1 MDTLYDLLGA
11 LPHDDAE
18 DLRTAFRKAVKG
30 AHPDL
35 RPDDPDA
42 ALRFREI
49 IRANEILCDPEQRA
63 AYDHLLSLAY
73 VEQEQASKQQAV
85 FTRIYRL
92 ASGVMAFAGVSI
104 MTVGGYL
111 LFMHMS
117 AASVAPSD
125 DVDTAMDA
133 SPAIVLGAAAPV
145 DTTDK
150 VTSSANP
157 IGAGN
162 PGAPN
167 VAMVRTN
174 AESAAPV
181 HVDPASDPDTTEAR
195 TLRARGMSAYHHGDV
210 HGAIADLDQALQR
223 DPRFLPAYIDRGT
236 ILYRI
241 RKIGRAFADI
251 APAKRIEEAG
261 SPETSRR
268 PRSASRGPDQV
279 AITGSVTHR
288 RNGEGPCRSRPRED
302 SVPTAL
308 GALRRE
314 TRPRWRSVQDV
325 SLTKRAPLPLKARA
339 WRAERGCFDG
349 VRQVPARR
357 HEIRK
362 AAGRMII
369 AYPPFDIS
377 LRLG

>member
-63 AYDHLLSLAY
+63 AYDHLLRLAY

-125 DVDTAMDA
+125 DVDAAADA
-133 SPAIVLGAAAPV
+133 SPAIVAVGAAAPV
-145 DTTDK
+145 DTADK

-162 PGAPN
+162 PGAPTAPG
-167 VAMVRTN
+167 VAMVSTN
-174 AESAAPV
+174 AESIAPV
-181 HVDPASDPDTTEAR
+181 HVDPATDPDATEAR
-195 TLRARGMSAYHHGDV
+195 ALRARGMSAYHHGDV
-210 HGAIADLDQALQR
+210 HSAIADLDQALQR

-251 APAKRIEEAG
+251 APAKRREKLD
-261 SPETSRR
+261 R
-268 PRSASRGPDQV
+268 PKPPPALVGKPASDRTTVTASAAPSSQRPKAV
-279 AITGSVTHR
+279 
-288 RNGEGPCRSRPRED
+288 PKPPRED
-302 SVPTAL
+302 AYTPL
-308 GALRRE
+308 
-314 TRPRWRSVQDV
+314 WVQ
-325 SLTKRAPLPLKARA
+325 
-339 WRAERGCFDG
+339 
-349 VRQVPARR
+349 
-357 HEIRK
+357 
-362 AAGRMII
+362 
-369 AYPPFDIS
+369 
-377 LRLG
+377 

>member
-42 ALRFREI
+42 ALKFREI

-125 DVDTAMDA
+125 DIDTALSA
-133 SPAIVLGAAAPV
+133 PPEIVAVSAAAPV
-145 DTTDK
+145 DTADK
-150 VTSSANP
+150 VTSSAKP
-157 IGAGN
+157 MGAGN
-162 PGAPN
+162 PDGDAPN

-174 AESAAPV
+174 AESVAPA
-181 HVDPASDPDTTEAR
+181 HADPASDPDATEAKA
-195 TLRARGMSAYHHGDV
+195 LRARGMSAYHHGDV
-210 HGAIADLDQALQR
+210 HGAIAALDQALQR

-251 APAKRIEEAG
+251 APAKRIEKLD
-261 SPETSRR
+261 R
-268 PRSASRGPDQV
+268 PKPPPAAVGKSRGDQA
-279 AITGSVTHR
+279 AITGSVTPSQR
-288 RNGEGPCRSRPRED
+288 RKVTQIPPRED
-302 SVPTAL
+302 AYT
-308 GALRRE
+308 
-314 TRPRWRSVQDV
+314 
-325 SLTKRAPLPLKARA
+325 PL
-339 WRAERGCFDG
+339 W
-349 VRQVPARR
+349 VR
-357 HEIRK
+357 
-362 AAGRMII
+362 
-369 AYPPFDIS
+369 
-377 LRLG
+377 

>member
-63 AYDHLLSLAY
+63 AYDHLLRLAY

-133 SPAIVLGAAAPV
+133 SPAIVAVSAAAPA
-145 DTTDK
+145 DTADK
-150 VTSSANP
+150 VTSSANS

-162 PGAPN
+162 PGAPTAPG
-167 VAMVRTN
+167 VAMVSTN
-174 AESAAPV
+174 AESVAPV
-181 HVDPASDPDTTEAR
+181 HVAPASDPDATEAR
-195 TLRARGMSAYHHGDV
+195 ALRTRGMSAYHHGDV
-210 HGAIADLDQALQR
+210 HSAIADLDQALQR

-251 APAKRIEEAG
+251 APARRSEKADHSKSTPAAAG
-261 SPETSRR
+261 KP
-268 PRSASRGPDQV
+268 GPDQV
-279 AITGSVTHR
+279 AVTGSVTPSSQR
-288 RNGEGPCRSRPRED
+288 R
-302 SVPTAL
+302 
-308 GALRRE
+308 GA
-314 TRPRWRSVQDV
+314 TQ
-325 SLTKRAPLPLKARA
+325 K
-339 WRAERGCFDG
+339 
-349 VRQVPARR
+349 PAR
-357 HEIRK
+357 EE
-362 AAGRMII
+362 
-369 AYPPFDIS
+369 AYPP
-377 LRLG
+377 LWVR

>member
-42 ALRFREI
+42 ALKFREI

-125 DVDTAMDA
+125 DIDTALSA
-133 SPAIVLGAAAPV
+133 PPEIVAVSAAAPV
-145 DTTDK
+145 DTADK
-150 VTSSANP
+150 VTSSAKP
-157 IGAGN
+157 MGAGN
-162 PGAPN
+162 PDAPN

-174 AESAAPV
+174 AESVAPV
-181 HVDPASDPDTTEAR
+181 HADPASDPDASEAKA
-195 TLRARGMSAYHHGDV
+195 LRARGMSAYHHGDV
-210 HGAIADLDQALQR
+210 HGAIAALDQALQR

-251 APAKRIEEAG
+251 APAKRIEKLD
-261 SPETSRR
+261 RR
-268 PRSASRGPDQV
+268 KPPPAAVGKSRGDQA
-279 AITGSVTHR
+279 AITGSVTPSQR
-288 RNGEGPCRSRPRED
+288 RKVTQIPPRED
-302 SVPTAL
+302 AYT
-308 GALRRE
+308 
-314 TRPRWRSVQDV
+314 
-325 SLTKRAPLPLKARA
+325 PL
-339 WRAERGCFDG
+339 W
-349 VRQVPARR
+349 VR
-357 HEIRK
+357 
-362 AAGRMII
+362 
-369 AYPPFDIS
+369 
-377 LRLG
+377 

>member
-133 SPAIVLGAAAPV
+133 SPVIVAVGAAAPV
-145 DTTDK
+145 DTADK

-157 IGAGN
+157 MGAGN

-167 VAMVRTN
+167 VAMVRTD

-181 HVDPASDPDTTEAR
+181 HVDPAPDPDATEAR

-210 HGAIADLDQALQR
+210 HSAIADLDQALQR

-251 APAKRIEEAG
+251 APAKRSEKADHSKSAPAAAG
-261 SPETSRR
+261 KP
-268 PRSASRGPDQV
+268 GPDQV
-279 AITGSVTHR
+279 AVTGSVTPSSQR
-288 RNGEGPCRSRPRED
+288 R
-302 SVPTAL
+302 
-308 GALRRE
+308 GAM
-314 TRPRWRSVQDV
+314 Q
-325 SLTKRAPLPLKARA
+325 K
-339 WRAERGCFDG
+339 
-349 VRQVPARR
+349 PAQ
-357 HEIRK
+357 E
-362 AAGRMII
+362 A
-369 AYPPFDIS
+369 AYPP
-377 LRLG
+377 LWVR